1 MTLKIALAQLN
12 LVVGDLDRN
21 ASAIRNAIA
30 EARTRGADL
39 VAFPELATTG
49 YPPEDLLL
57 KPDFVAGNLEALD
70 EIASEAVGITA
81 IVGFVSDNGTTL
93 GNSAAICRDGLV
105 ESVYAKQVL
114 PNYGVFDEQRWFT
127 SGTELVIVEVAGLKC
142 GVSICEDIWSPQGP
156 ASSLAAAGAEVLINI
171 NASPFH
177 RRKGEERRELLERL
191 SSETGLKIA
200 YVNLVGGQ
208 DELVFDGGSMFTS
221 PNLVARAAQ
230 FQEEL
235 LLVEI
240 DSDSAAGPISPD
252 PDPAGEIYLALELGT
267 RDYIEKNGFAG
278 VVIGLSG
285 GVDSALTAAIAVDA
299 VGSDRVVGVT
309 MPSRYT
315 SAATR
320 DDALELAA
328 RLGIRLIELPIEGP
342 FQAYLDALAEVF
354 ESSPPD
360 VTEENLQARV
370 RGNYLMAL
378 SNKFGWLVLATG
390 NKSEMAVGYS
400 TLYGDLAGGFALIK
414 DVPKTLVYELAHYRN
429 GGTADTGPIPLAILE
444 RPPSAELRPDQ
455 LDEDSLPPYS
465 ILDPILE
472 RYVELDMASDEII
485 AAGFEPG
492 TVERVITMVDRA
504 EYKRRQSPPG
514 IKITRKAF
522 GRDRRLPITNHY
534 TGRRPDTAG
543 S

>member
-30 EARTRGADL
+30 DARTAGADL
-39 VAFPELATTG
+39 VALPELATTG

-57 KPDFVAGNLEALD
+57 KPDFVAGNLEALNG
-70 EIASEAVGITA
+70 IASDAVGITA
-81 IVGFVSDNGTTL
+81 IVGFVSTNGSAL
-93 GNSAAICRDGLV
+93 GNSAAICRDGVV
-105 ESVYAKQVL
+105 ESIYTKQVL

-127 SGTELVIVEVAGLKC
+127 PGTELVIAETGGYRC
-142 GVSICEDIWSPQGP
+142 GVSICEDIWSLDGP
-156 ASSLAAAGAEVLINI
+156 ASRLASAGAEVLINI

-177 RRKGEERRELLERL
+177 RGKGQERRELLERL

-208 DELVFDGGSMFTS
+208 DELVFDGGSMFVA

-230 FQEEL
+230 FHEEL
-235 LLVEI
+235 LFIEV
-240 DSDSAAGPISPD
+240 DADSATGPTSPE
-252 PDPAGEIYLALELGT
+252 PDSTGEVYQALEMGT

-285 GVDSALTAAIAVDA
+285 GVDSALTATIAVDA
-299 VGSDRVVGVT
+299 IGRDRVVGVT

-315 SAATR
+315 SAETR
-320 DDALELAA
+320 DDALELAD

-342 FQAYLDALAEVF
+342 FRAYLDALAEVF
-354 ESSPPD
+354 EQSAPD
-360 VTEENLQARV
+360 VTEENLQARI

-414 DVPKTLVYELAHYRN
+414 DVPKTLVYELAHFRN
-429 GGTADTGPIPLAILE
+429 GGEADTGPIPLAVLE

-465 ILDPILE
+465 VLDPILE
-472 RYVELDMASDEII
+472 RYVEFDMSSSAIVDE
-485 AAGFEPG
+485 GFDHD

-534 TGRRPDTAG
+534 SGRRPEKAD
-543 S
+543 

>member
-1 MTLKIALAQLN
+1 MKIALAQLN
-12 LVVGDLDRN
+12 LAVGDLDRN
-21 ASAIRNAIA
+21 ASAICSAIA
-30 EARTRGADL
+30 DARAGGADL
-39 VAFPELATTG
+39 VALPELATTG

-57 KPDFVAGNLEALD
+57 KADFVAGNLESLE
-70 EIASEAVGITA
+70 EIASAAVGITA
-81 IVGFVSDNGTTL
+81 IVGFVSSTGSKL
-93 GNSAAICRDGLV
+93 GNSAAICRDGKV
-105 ESVYAKQVL
+105 ESIYTKQVL

-127 SGTELVIVEVAGLKC
+127 AGSELVISEIAGLKC
-142 GVSICEDIWSPQGP
+142 GVSICEDIWSSEGP
-156 ASSLAAAGAEVLINI
+156 ARRLAAAGAEVLINI

-177 RRKGEERRELLERL
+177 RNKGQERRELLERL
-191 SSETGLKIA
+191 ASETGLKIG

-208 DELVFDGGSMFTS
+208 DELVFDGGSIFAA
-221 PNLVARAAQ
+221 PDLVARAEQ
-230 FQEEL
+230 FREEL
-235 LLVEI
+235 LFVEV
-240 DSDSAAGPISPD
+240 DRGTAGGPMSAD
-252 PDPAGEIYLALELGT
+252 PDPVGEVYRALELGT

-278 VVIGLSG
+278 VVVGLSG
-285 GVDSALTAAIAVDA
+285 GVDSALTATIAVDA
-299 VGSDRVVGVT
+299 IGSDRVVGVT

-315 SAATR
+315 STATR

-354 ESSPPD
+354 EDRTPD
-360 VTEENLQARV
+360 VTEENLQARI

-414 DVPKTLVYELAHYRN
+414 DVPKTLVYELARFRN
-429 GGTADTGPIPLAILE
+429 GGEADTGPIPLATLE

-455 LDEDSLPPYS
+455 LDEDSLPPYA

-472 RYVELDMASDEII
+472 RYVELDMDSGAIVDD
-485 AAGFEPG
+485 GFDPG
-492 TVERVITMVDRA
+492 VVERVITMVDRA

-534 TGRRPDTAG
+534 IGTGRETAG
-543 S
+543 

>member
-1 MTLKIALAQLN
+1 M
-12 LVVGDLDRN
+12 VGDLDRN
-21 ASAIRNAIA
+21 ASAICNAISD
-30 EARTRGADL
+30 ARSEGADL

-57 KPDFVAGNLEALD
+57 KPDFVSGNLEALNQ
-70 EIASEAVGITA
+70 IASGAVGITA
-81 IVGFVSDNGTTL
+81 IVGFVSTSGSSL
-93 GNSAAICRDGLV
+93 GNSAAICRDGVV
-105 ESVYAKQVL
+105 ESVYTKQVL
-114 PNYGVFDEQRWFT
+114 PNYGVFDEQRWF
-127 SGTELVIVEVAGLKC
+127 SPGTELVTTEVGGFRC
-142 GVSICEDIWSPQGP
+142 GVSICEDIWSRKGP
-156 ASSLAAAGAEVLINI
+156 VDRLASAGVSLLINI
-171 NASPFH
+171 NASPFQ
-177 RRKGEERRELLERL
+177 RGKGKDRRELLESL
-191 SSETGLKIA
+191 SVETGLNIA

-208 DELVFDGGSMFTS
+208 DELVFDGDSMFVAPS
-221 PNLVARAAQ
+221 VVARAAQ
-230 FQEEL
+230 FREDL
-235 LLVEI
+235 LLIELE
-240 DSDSAAGPISPD
+240 DGHATGPISPD
-252 PDPAGEIYLALELGT
+252 PDPTGEVYQALKLGT
-267 RDYIEKNGFAG
+267 RDYIEKNGFAA
-278 VVIGLSG
+278 VVVGLSG
-285 GVDSALTAAIAVDA
+285 GVDSALTATIAVDA
-299 VGSDRVVGVT
+299 IGNDRVVGVT

-315 SAATR
+315 SRETR
-320 DDALELAA
+320 DDALELAD

-354 ESSPPD
+354 ENADPD
-360 VTEENLQARV
+360 VTEENLQARI

-414 DVPKTLVYELAHYRN
+414 DVPKTLVYELAHFRN
-429 GGTADTGPIPLAILE
+429 GGETDTGPIPLAVLE

-465 ILDPILE
+465 VLDPILE
-472 RYVELDMASDEII
+472 RYVELDMSLSAIVDE
-485 AAGFEPG
+485 GFDRNM
-492 TVERVITMVDRA
+492 VERVITMVDRA

-534 TGRRPDTAG
+534 SGRQSARAN

>member
-21 ASAIRNAIA
+21 ASVVRNAIVD
-30 EARTRGADL
+30 ARSAGADL
-39 VAFPELATTG
+39 VALPELATTG

-57 KPDFVAGNLEALD
+57 KPDFVAGNLEALY

-81 IVGFVSDNGTTL
+81 IVGFVSTSDAML
-93 GNSAAICRDGLV
+93 GNSAAICRDGAV
-105 ESVYAKQVL
+105 ESVYTKQVL

-127 SGTELVIVEVAGLKC
+127 NGSDLVITEIAGMKC
-142 GVSICEDIWSPQGP
+142 GVSICEDIWSPDGP
-156 ASSLAAAGAEVLINI
+156 ADRLAAAGAEVLINI

-177 RRKGEERRELLERL
+177 RGKGQERLELLERL
-191 SSETGLKIA
+191 AAQTGLKIA

-208 DELVFDGGSMFTS
+208 DELVFDGGSMFVA
-221 PNLVARAAQ
+221 PKLAARAVQ
-230 FQEEL
+230 FHEEL
-235 LLVEI
+235 LLVEV
-240 DSDSAAGPISPD
+240 DADSATGPMSPD
-252 PDPAGEIYLALELGT
+252 PDRTGEVYQALELGT

-285 GVDSALTAAIAVDA
+285 GVDSALTATIAVDA
-299 VGSDRVVGVT
+299 IGSDRVVGVT

-315 SAATR
+315 STETR
-320 DDALELAA
+320 DDALELAD

-342 FQAYLDALAEVF
+342 FQAYLDALGEVF
-354 ESSPPD
+354 EGSDPD
-360 VTEENLQARV
+360 VTEENLQARI

-429 GGTADTGPIPLAILE
+429 GGKADTGPIPLAILE

-465 ILDPILE
+465 LLDPILE
-472 RYVELDMASDEII
+472 RYVELDMAPDEII
-485 AAGFEPG
+485 AAGFDSA
-492 TVERVITMVDRA
+492 TVERVIAMVDRA

-534 TGRRPDTAG
+534 AGPGPDANG